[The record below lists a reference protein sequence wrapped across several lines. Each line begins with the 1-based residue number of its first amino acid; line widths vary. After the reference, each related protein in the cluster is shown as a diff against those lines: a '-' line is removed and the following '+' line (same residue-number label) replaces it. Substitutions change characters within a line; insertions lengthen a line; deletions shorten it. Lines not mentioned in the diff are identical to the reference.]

1 MTGYAVISYKTE
13 NAELQRHKTTGAAVL
28 RRESQLRR
36 RAKVFDFIAESAEQK
51 RMFVQWEDEWEREHI
66 PDQRTEDAW
75 NELIRKMK
83 LKETEQKEK
92 AE

>member
-28 RRESQLRR
+28 RREANCEEE
-36 RAKVFDFIAESAEQK
+36 AKVFDFIAESAEQK

>member
-1 MTGYAVISYKTE
+1 M
-13 NAELQRHKTTGAAVL
+13 
-28 RRESQLRR
+28 
-36 RAKVFDFIAESAEQK
+36 FDFIAESAEQK

>member
-1 MTGYAVISYKTE
+1 MQNYNYIK
-13 NAELQRHKTTGAAVL
+13 
-28 RRESQLRR
+28 QLALLYFFEGKANYEEE
-36 RAKVFDFIAESAEQK
+36 AKVFDFINESAEQK

-75 NELIRKMK
+75 NELMRKMK
-83 LKETEQKEK
+83 LKETEREGK

>member
-1 MTGYAVISYKTE
+1 MQNYNDIK
-13 NAELQRHKTTGAAVL
+13 
-28 RRESQLRR
+28 QLALLYFEGKAYCEEE
-36 RAKVFDFIAESAEQK
+36 AKVFDFIAESAEQK
-51 RMFVQWEDEWEREHI
+51 RMFVQWEREHI

>member
-1 MTGYAVISYKTE
+1 MLLYLIKQKKQNYNDIK
-13 NAELQRHKTTGAAVL
+13 
-28 RRESQLRR
+28 QLALLYFEGKANCEEE
-36 RAKVFDFIAESAEQK
+36 AKVFDFIAESAEQK